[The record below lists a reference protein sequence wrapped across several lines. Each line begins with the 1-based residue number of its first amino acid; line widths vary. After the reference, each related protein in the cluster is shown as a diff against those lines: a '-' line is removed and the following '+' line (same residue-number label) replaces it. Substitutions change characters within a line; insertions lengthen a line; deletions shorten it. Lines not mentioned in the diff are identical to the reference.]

1 MEMAVAYPNTVPEA
15 HLVDKHG
22 SVSSIDPNGNSGGL
36 QQSQIKVALLTG
48 GDDKTYALG
57 LTSALVSK
65 GVLVDFIGSSALDS
79 PELHNSP
86 LINFLNLRGDQ
97 NEQANISKKVTRILA
112 YYIRL
117 IKYAA
122 VAQPSIFHIL
132 WNNKFELIDRIVLMV
147 YYRLMGKK
155 IALTAHNVNAAKRD
169 SRDTLVNRASLRF
182 QYRMADHIFVHT
194 NRMKDE
200 LHGDFGIP
208 PGKVSVIPFGINNV
222 FRCTSVTS
230 REAKER
236 LGLSDNEKT
245 ALFFGRIAP
254 YKGLEYLLAA
264 IAQQPS
270 QDFRLMIAGKIEPGC
285 TAYWEKIQREIVL
298 AGLQDRI
305 ITRIQFIPDNEVEL
319 YFKAADVL
327 ILPYTS
333 ISQSGVP
340 FLAYNFGL
348 PVIATDVGALRD
360 DIIEGKTGF
369 VCAPRNPTDL
379 AQKIQTYFSSDLY
392 RRLKSNRH
400 DIRDFANERYSWT
413 RVGEIT
419 QHVYQTLL
427 VEKGLEHSQRCLSE

>member
-1 MEMAVAYPNTVPEA
+1 MQEV
-15 HLVDKHG
+15 HLVNKQG
-22 SVSSIDPNGNSGGL
+22 SVSSIDPNGKSGGL
-36 QQSQIKVALLTG
+36 QQSKIKVALLTG

-57 LTSALVSK
+57 LTSALVSND
-65 GVLVDFIGSSALDS
+65 VFVDFIGSSALDT

-86 LINFLNLRGDQ
+86 LINFLDLRGDQ
-97 NEQANISKKVTRILA
+97 NAQASISKKVTRILT
-112 YYIRL
+112 YYSRL
-117 IKYAA
+117 INYAA

-147 YYRLMGKK
+147 YYWLMGKK
-155 IALTAHNVNAAKRD
+155 IVLTAHNVNAAKRD
-169 SRDTLVNRASLRF
+169 SRDTLVNRVSLRF

-200 LHGDFGIP
+200 LHDDFGIP
-208 PGKVSVIPFGINNV
+208 RSKVSVIPFGINNV
-222 FRCTSVTS
+222 FRCTSVTG
-230 REAKER
+230 REAKQR
-236 LGLSDNEKT
+236 LGLSDNQKT
-245 ALFFGRIAP
+245 ALFFGQIAP
-254 YKGLEYLLAA
+254 YKGLEYLIAA
-264 IAQQPS
+264 IAQQPR
-270 QDFRLMIAGKIEPGC
+270 QDFCLMIAGKIKEGC
-285 TAYWEKIQREIVL
+285 TAYWEKIQREIML

-327 ILPYTS
+327 ILPYTD

-379 AQKIQTYFSSDLY
+379 AQTIQTYFSSDLY
-392 RRLKSNRH
+392 LRLKTNRH

-419 QHVYQTLL
+419 QNVYQTLL
-427 VEKGLEHSQRCLSE
+427 VEKGVEPSRRCLSERQ

>member
-1 MEMAVAYPNTVPEA
+1 M
-15 HLVDKHG
+15 
-22 SVSSIDPNGNSGGL
+22 DPHNRSCRL
-36 QQSQIKVALLTG
+36 RQSRVKVALLTG

-65 GVLVDFIGSSALDS
+65 HVFVDFIGSSALDS

-97 NEQANISKKVTRILA
+97 NARANIRKKVTRILV
-112 YYIRL
+112 YYGRL
-117 IKYAA
+117 LKYAT
-122 VAQPSIFHIL
+122 VAQPPIFHIL
-132 WNNKFELIDRIVLMV
+132 WNNKFELIDRIALMI
-147 YYRLMGKK
+147 YYRLKGKK
-155 IALTAHNVNAAKRD
+155 IVLTAHNVNAAKRD

-200 LHGDFGIP
+200 LHSDFGIP
-208 PGKVSVIPFGINNV
+208 RSKVSVIPFGINNV
-222 FRCTSVTS
+222 FPSTSITS

-236 LGLSDNEKT
+236 LGLTENEKT
-245 ALFFGRIAP
+245 ALFFGQIAP
-254 YKGLEYLLAA
+254 YKGLEYLIAA
-264 IAQQPS
+264 MAQQPRDS
-270 QDFRLMIAGKIEPGC
+270 QDFRLMIAGNIKPGH
-285 TAYWEKIQREIVL
+285 TTYWEKIQREIVL

-305 ITRIQFIPDNEVEL
+305 ITRIQFIPDSEVEL

-327 ILPYTS
+327 ILPYTD

-340 FLAYNFGL
+340 FLAYSFGL

-360 DIIEGKTGF
+360 DITEGKTGF
-369 VCAPRNPTDL
+369 VCKPRNPADL
-379 AQKIQTYFSSDLY
+379 AHTIQTYFSSDLY
-392 RRLKSNRH
+392 LQLKTHRR

-413 RVGEIT
+413 RVAEIT

-427 VEKGLEHSQRCLSE
+427 PEKRVAPAPRFQSE